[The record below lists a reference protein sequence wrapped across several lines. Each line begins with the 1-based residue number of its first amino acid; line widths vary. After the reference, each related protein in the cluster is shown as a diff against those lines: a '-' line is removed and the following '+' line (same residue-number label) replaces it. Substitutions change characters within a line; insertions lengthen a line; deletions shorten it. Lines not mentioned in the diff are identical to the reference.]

1 MGELSHKCAHLFT
14 SDGWKVNFQEKKSKT
29 IQLENACLSLTC
41 HCLQKVVVVPEKL
54 RFPSSLSQKHSVNNR
69 KLHKQVLRLSVCLLG
84 PYLAFKS
91 VERSHHGASWEGKKY
106 GGGSGALKFWKW
118 VLAAFYQ
125 KLPTQK
131 NAFTSHVIKCFC
143 AVGNTIIYHL
153 KSMPNKMWYR
163 IDDSSR
169 FQVMRGHTEM
179 FLVLK
184 ITKDSKLFH
193 VRIWS
198 KKWFGSVMGRL
209 QGLLLSYW
217 GAASDENWWPLISS
231 NFDQIPPRP
240 SIVGRYCSEKAD
252 ILGSPA

>member
-1 MGELSHKCAHLFT
+1 M
-14 SDGWKVNFQEKKSKT
+14 
-29 IQLENACLSLTC
+29 
-41 HCLQKVVVVPEKL
+41 
-54 RFPSSLSQKHSVNNR
+54 
-69 KLHKQVLRLSVCLLG
+69 
-84 PYLAFKS
+84 
-91 VERSHHGASWEGKKY
+91 

-143 AVGNTIIYHL
+143 ALGNTIIYHL
-153 KSMPNKMWYR
+153 KSMPNKIWNR

-198 KKWFGSVMGRL
+198 KKWFGSVMAPA
-209 QGLLLSYW
+209 
-217 GAASDENWWPLISS
+217 AASATVLLRSGPWWKLMTAYFQPSTKFLPDLPLLDGIV
-231 NFDQIPPRP
+231 PKKPTYWAAAWRP
-240 SIVGRYCSEKAD
+240 WDGIITERRQVLERPNGCS
-252 ILGSPA
+252 SPAQLTYARNLWPNLGC